1 MALNRSNKYP
11 GRFLAPTAA
20 RPQGAFKNRTSPTA
34 QDGSYLEADWAND
47 WDGFFARI
55 LTVAGVTPN
64 GNVDSGTASQLYD
77 ALLSAMP
84 GRLINVQR
92 FTTAGTYT
100 PTPGTKL
107 ARAKVLSA
115 GGGGGG
121 CPSTASN
128 QQSTAGGGQSGAY
141 AEIDFAPVAS
151 SYAVSPGLAGTRGPI
166 GTAGSAGG
174 AAVITNVI
182 SVTGG
187 AGGYAGAA
195 VAPTASV
202 GSVINSYV
210 TPTVTTGT
218 LRYSVPSKAGQP
230 AIILGSGTNQA
241 KGGNGGDSPM
251 GMGNG
256 GQGGLGGAPGL
267 AGSGFGAGGGGCSQL
282 ALNNGDVGGAGSPG
296 YIEIWEFS

>member
-121 CPSTASN
+121 CPSTGVN
-128 QQSTAGGGQSGAY
+128 QQATAGGGQSGGY
-141 AEIDFAPVAS
+141 AEVDFTPTAAS
-151 SYAVSPGLAGTRGPI
+151 YSVTPGIAGARGA
-166 GTAGSAGG
+166 AGSAG
-174 AAVITNVI
+174 
-182 SVTGG
+182 TGG
-187 AGGYAGAA
+187 GSAIITGVINVPGGFGGYAGSA
-195 VAPTASV
+195 VQPTASI
-202 GSVINSYV
+202 GSAVNNY
-210 TPTVTTGT
+210 TNPTVTGAT
-218 LRYSVPSKAGQP
+218 LRCFIPQKAGQP
-230 AIILGSGTNQA
+230 AIILGAGINQA
-241 KGGNGGDSPM
+241 KGGNGGDSM
-251 GMGNG
+251 LGNG

-282 ALNNGDVGGAGSPG
+282 AQNAGDVGGAGSPG